1 MGPVNIQPRF
11 SVTQV
16 DWATTKESLRAVRR
30 KVFVEEQHVPEE
42 LEWDEED
49 ERSHHVIAVAAD
61 GTPIGTGRL
70 LRDGHIGR
78 MAVLKEWRGKG
89 VGSAL
94 MRYLLRAACESGKDV
109 VILHAQTHAFGF
121 YAKHGFAVEGEEF
134 MEAGIPH
141 VVMSR
146 VTADTNGTADER
158 R

>member
-1 MGPVNIQPRF
+1 VIKAPAF
-11 SVTQV
+11 SVEQV
-16 DWATTKESLRAVRR
+16 DWFAGRESLRAVRW

-42 LEWDEED
+42 LEWDDED

-61 GTPIGTGRL
+61 GMPIGTGRL

-94 MRYLLRAACESGKDV
+94 LQCLLSLARAKGNGV
-109 VILHAQTHAFGF
+109 VKLHAQTHAAGF
-121 YAKHGFAVEGEEF
+121 YAKHGFVPEGGEF

-141 VVMSR
+141 VVMTRAIDR
-146 VTADTNGTADER
+146 VMGDG
-158 R
+158 